1 LWWHGSG
8 VKEVRVIVSRMRGLS
23 GETGPVGLMGH
34 IGLMGMIGFMGFMGW
49 GAVEPGGIPLGL
61 VKADGVARV
70 VRVPARVNMTNGVL
84 EYALV
89 TDYGKTHES
98 LLVTE
103 AGARELHA
111 ALLLLRA
118 QPSGTNALSRTGAAI
133 PEGSRLEVSVAWE
146 GSTGRVVRPLA
157 EMVALTEGMGGAV
170 TGRLSDGPWEF
181 NGSRFTQ
188 EGYAAHYD
196 GSLVSLIADGHAIV
210 NSARPEQGN
219 DEIHAAGRG
228 VPAVG
233 TPVMVEI
240 RVIGGGAEGGGG
252 KDGTHG
258 NHGKN
263 GGR

>member
-1 LWWHGSG
+1 
-8 VKEVRVIVSRMRGLS
+8 M
-23 GETGPVGLMGH
+23 GLM
-34 IGLMGMIGFMGFMGW
+34 GLMGMIGW
-49 GAVEPGGIPLGL
+49 GAVGPGGIPLGL
-61 VKADGVARV
+61 VTVDAVDRV
-70 VRVPARVNMTNGVL
+70 VRVPARVNLTNGVL

-98 LLVTE
+98 LLITE

-118 QPSGTNALSRTGAAI
+118 QPSGTQGLSRTGAAI
-133 PEGSRLEVSVAWE
+133 PVGSRLDVSVAWE

-157 EMVALTEGMGGAV
+157 EMVSLTEGMGGAV

-196 GSLVSLIADGHAIV
+196 GSLVALIADGHAIV
-210 NSARPEQGN
+210 NSARPDQGN
-219 DEIHAAGRG
+219 DEIHVAASGM
-228 VPAVG
+228 PTVG
-233 TPVMVEI
+233 TPVMLEI
-240 RVIGGGAEGGGG
+240 RVTRGEAEGGDG

-258 NHGKN
+258 NHGNNGNN
-263 GGR
+263 GGQDEDDQG